1 MAIHVQQQGPIPSK
15 AGGGL
20 KTALARLIGV
30 RQAARQLGV
39 HENTLRRW
47 ERAGLVRAVR
57 LPSGTRR
64 FRAEDIDRLQQE
76 MYDQVAEDALA
87 RAKEQEP
94 IPV

>member
-1 MAIHVQQQGPIPSK
+1 MAIHVQQQGTVPPK

-47 ERAGLVRAVR
+47 EQAGLVRAIR

-64 FRAEDIDRLQQE
+64 FRLEDIDRLQQE
-76 MYDQVAEDALA
+76 MYDQVAQDALEG
-87 RAKEQEP
+87 AK
-94 IPV
+94 